1 MICCEII
8 RLIGEGGM
16 GEVYL
21 AKDGQLER
29 RIAIKLLN
37 EKYENNESNI
47 QRFIQEAKAAS
58 ALNHPNILTIH
69 EIGQTENS
77 HYIVSEYI
85 DGQTLRSTLE
95 KDDLNLSK
103 ILDITIQVASALAAA
118 HSARIIHRDIKPENI
133 VLSVYA
139 WWWS

>member
-29 RIAIKLLN
+29 RVAIKLLN